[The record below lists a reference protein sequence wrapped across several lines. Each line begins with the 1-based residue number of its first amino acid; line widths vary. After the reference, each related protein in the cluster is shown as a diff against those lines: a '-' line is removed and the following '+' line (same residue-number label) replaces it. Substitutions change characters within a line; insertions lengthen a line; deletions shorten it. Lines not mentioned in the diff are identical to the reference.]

1 MSTPNPTKLQRQAFP
16 ASFLSEKTVGYAAIV
31 IVVTIW
37 AGFALSI
44 RAIHASPLAP
54 ADVALLRFGLPAL
67 LLLPF
72 LPSRLPALRRV
83 RPLDA
88 LMVIAGA
95 GLPFFYIAAA
105 GGAATSATHVG
116 ALIAGTTPLSVA
128 LLGWALEGRPV
139 PASRWRALAII
150 LIGVAALVLTQSA
163 HAAASMGKGAALL
176 LTASLFWAAYTLGL
190 RRTGLDAI
198 GCALL
203 LCVPS
208 LAVLVLLMLS
218 GAVMTHIG
226 QFTLAQAYP
235 FILVQGLGVGVVASI
250 AYAVAISRL
259 GPARSAVI
267 GSLAPA
273 LASLL
278 AVPLL
283 GESLTPMIVAGVV
296 TITLG
301 VVLANRS

>member
-1 MSTPNPTKLQRQAFP
+1 MSTPNTTKLPVLAFP
-16 ASFLSEKTVGYAAIV
+16 AGVLSENAVGYAAMV
-31 IVVTIW
+31 IAVAIW
-37 AGFALSI
+37 AGFALSM

-54 ADVALLRFGLPAL
+54 ADVALLRFGLPML

-72 LPSRLPALRRV
+72 LPSRLSALRRV
-83 RPLDA
+83 RAFDA
-88 LMVIAGA
+88 LMVVAGA
-95 GLPFFYIAAA
+95 GVPFFYIAAA

-128 LLGWALEGRPV
+128 ILGWAVEGRPV
-139 PASRWRALAII
+139 SATRWRALAII
-150 LIGVAALVLTQSA
+150 LAGVAVLVLTQSA
-163 HAAASMGKGAALL
+163 HADASMGKGAALL
-176 LTASLFWAAYTLGL
+176 LTASLLWGAYTLGL

-208 LAVLVLLMLS
+208 LAILLLLMLS
-218 GAVMTHIG
+218 GAVVTHMG
-226 QFTLAQAYP
+226 QFTLAQASP
-235 FILVQGLGVGVVASI
+235 FILVQGLGVGVVASL
-250 AYAVAISRL
+250 AYAVAITRL
-259 GPARSAVI
+259 GPGRSAVI

-273 LASLL
+273 LACLL
-278 AVPLL
+278 AVPVL